1 MIPEPVIS
9 LSTTLGNG
17 SPNQT
22 VCENTPLTEISFD
35 VTDIAD
41 NVQISWTGET
51 PLWID
56 QSSLVGGKYTIS
68 GTPTNILQDTT
79 YNYTLQA
86 FNQVNGCQSDLYS
99 GSITVLSAN
108 DLDLISPQQTA
119 SQSLCE
125 GEALPQTIRYEFGGG
140 ATSARVLGNLPTG
153 ISWDILPGNIL
164 EISGTNCKC

>member
-1 MIPEPVIS
+1 MFHHVPLTETGTITIISNPVIQ
-9 LSTTLGNG
+9 LSSIASNG

-79 YNYTLQA
+79 FNYTIKAL
-86 FNQVNGCQSDLYS
+86 NQINGCESAEFT
-99 GSITVLSAN
+99 GSITVLNSH
-108 DLDLISPQQTA
+108 DLDLFHLH
-119 SQSLCE
+119 SLHNKLFVK
-125 GEALPQTIRYEFGGG
+125 GTSSRYN
-140 ATSARVLGNLPTG
+140 SL
-153 ISWDILPGNIL
+153 
-164 EISGTNCKC
+164 